1 MISYNENDNKDFVSE
16 YDKNQ
21 FQESFYQYD
30 EDDYEFT
37 ADADFNKEIL
47 LALLLY

>member
-1 MISYNENDNKDFVSE
+1 MMSYNENDNKDFVLE

-21 FQESFYQYD
+21 FQESSYQYD

-37 ADADFNKEIL
+37 ADADFNREIL
-47 LALLLY
+47 LALSY